1 MDKLITSIADVWIDG
16 NDIIHKEVHNNAH
29 VDLNS
34 LKVSFKQTLGYTGP
48 EKRLMLYDLRHHFT
62 ITDDALDFLQDTI
75 VSSQGIAMAI
85 LSNSIAVRIM
95 TDYVINNKNPKVPLK
110 FCSTE
115 AEAAKWLMAF
125 KKINAVA

>member
-62 ITDDALDFLQDTI
+62 ITDDALDFFAGHYSKLPGNCNGYSVKQYCRAHND
-75 VSSQGIAMAI
+75 
-85 LSNSIAVRIM
+85 
-95 TDYVINNKNPKVPLK
+95 
-110 FCSTE
+110 
-115 AEAAKWLMAF
+115 
-125 KKINAVA
+125 